1 MLHLADNLNR
11 LGTETA
17 FEVLARAAD
26 LAAKGKDIINLG
38 IGQPDFKTP
47 PHIVGLPPGMITTLP
62 GSNVTP
68 WRRCRSAVT
77 ASRSGRMPLAG
88 V

>member
-26 LAAKGKDIINLG
+26 LAAKGKDIINLASANLISKPRRTSSRRRSKRCATG
-38 IGQPDFKTP
+38 IMAIPRPTAFCRCA
-47 PHIVGLPPGMITTLP
+47 
-62 GSNVTP
+62 
-68 WRRCRSAVT
+68 RR
-77 ASRSGRMPLAG
+77 
-88 V
+88 